1 LRRPRAF
8 SYLGQKTKATA
19 VANTLPAPPAEPPGE
34 PIPELSIDLLLERSE
49 AVRPIPEAPLARTLR
64 RTGRLIGDTVAAL
77 LHVTSIAVETA
88 GAVSARIAS
97 RALVGLRAGRAL
109 VARAIARTATGAT
122 SAARWGKRFAPKLL
136 SALLTLWTAT
146 VRAVVWAGFA
156 LSDAGRAM
164 SDAGRAMAV
173 AARRAAT
180 EVAAR
185 HNARLARASAA
196 RPQGATTTPP
206 AMLSLAARTAERPP
220 APARVWVL
228 HVARLSRRTGALTV
242 AAALILLAAGAG
254 LGTYLTNRRAPAALG
269 TLAMREVQPVAS
281 AASPDVARAL
291 TTTKSAVDGSSA
303 KPSRPLTKKRTP
315 ADEHAPAAVRDVTR
329 EEGTENR
336 RGGLLGTLVVASQ
349 PRGARVTVDGIPRG
363 KAPVSIARLRAG
375 NRLVRLEMD
384 GYQRWAW
391 SVYISPDRPTRLNVD
406 LVPNRNP
413 PAPSGPR
420 ASLGGR

>member
-1 LRRPRAF
+1 
-8 SYLGQKTKATA
+8 
-19 VANTLPAPPAEPPGE
+19 
-34 PIPELSIDLLLERSE
+34 
-49 AVRPIPEAPLARTLR
+49 
-64 RTGRLIGDTVAAL
+64 
-77 LHVTSIAVETA
+77 
-88 GAVSARIAS
+88 
-97 RALVGLRAGRAL
+97 
-109 VARAIARTATGAT
+109 
-122 SAARWGKRFAPKLL
+122 
-136 SALLTLWTAT
+136 
-146 VRAVVWAGFA
+146 
-156 LSDAGRAM
+156 
-164 SDAGRAMAV
+164 
-173 AARRAAT
+173 
-180 EVAAR
+180 
-185 HNARLARASAA
+185 
-196 RPQGATTTPP
+196 
-206 AMLSLAARTAERPP
+206 
-220 APARVWVL
+220 
-228 HVARLSRRTGALTV
+228 
-242 AAALILLAAGAG
+242 
-254 LGTYLTNRRAPAALG
+254 
-269 TLAMREVQPVAS
+269 VQPVAS

-384 GYQRWAW
+384 GYQRWSW